1 MKTAEVSERTK
12 DLAAMKEYIE
22 RRLEELKE
30 EISLLEKMKKFVD
43 EELARVSFKKA
54 VEVKQTEKAER
65 YPSLELAGARVLR
78 SKTGEILARIIT
90 SPNELRFIIDEGI
103 NLARD
108 SKPFQAFLLRKVLE
122 AMNKSDL
129 ERVER
134 GLIPPGHE
142 LTYEIIYDGD
152 RVKEILVRN
161 FREEYRL
168 KEILNAVRWT
178 LETVIASSR

>member
-22 RRLEELKE
+22 RRLEGLKE
-30 EISLLEKMKKFVD
+30 EISLLEKMKKFID

-65 YPSLELAGARVLR
+65 YTSLELAGARVLR
-78 SKTGEILARIIT
+78 AKTGEILARIIT

-108 SKPFQAFLLRKVLE
+108 SKPFQAFLLR
-122 AMNKSDL
+122 
-129 ERVER
+129 
-134 GLIPPGHE
+134 
-142 LTYEIIYDGD
+142 
-152 RVKEILVRN
+152 
-161 FREEYRL
+161 
-168 KEILNAVRWT
+168 
-178 LETVIASSR
+178 